1 MQVDQEWFLKSPA
14 PRGSPCRSRLEYAPE
29 RIPKYNRKGK
39 AACSSYS
46 SMYVT
51 VEVSSKMV
59 KYLAMVI
66 GAVAV
71 IGVATVN
78 KLVWSSLCVASQ
90 VHLLLFVGAVIP
102 PPPLQMLMRCIF
114 VSFEFYRR

>member
-1 MQVDQEWFLKSPA
+1 
-14 PRGSPCRSRLEYAPE
+14 
-29 RIPKYNRKGK
+29 
-39 AACSSYS
+39 
-46 SMYVT
+46 MYVT
-51 VEVSSKMV
+51 VEVSSEMV

-102 PPPLQMLMRCIF
+102 PTPSKC
-114 VSFEFYRR
+114 